1 MTTIVSNTVKM
12 VYTKFGIYQLR
23 RQNMEKP
30 IAAVLSGLLLVSIIV
45 PAIGLVT
52 SFSPVVSAQDISGN
66 ATIQSAAPLV
76 ENATAPAQVSP
87 NSSVNFTV
95 DIQDNNTIANLEN
108 VELWLF
114 SNSVLEGDP
123 DNARNHYTFYW
134 QENDN
139 TWHEIGPD
147 LGGTHINAGSSVAP
161 DNSQVNSSIT
171 FNIKL
176 DKIAEPSAWTA
187 KFYAYDN
194 SSSGS
199 NSTAFNVNQYIEL
212 SSLSSNATWTN
223 LSVPSE
229 NNAADTN
236 PHQATIISNDN
247 YRLDLKL
254 SGDWTS
260 GLNIIGT
267 DNTKFNSVNDTATST
282 VFSTTYQTLFNNQS
296 WTSTRTHDIYF
307 WLTVPVGIRP
317 GTYTTTFN
325 VQVTFQ

>member
-1 MTTIVSNTVKM
+1 
-12 VYTKFGIYQLR
+12 
-23 RQNMEKP
+23 MEKP
-30 IAAVLSGLLLVSIIV
+30 IAWVLSGLLLVATIF
-45 PAIGLVT
+45 PALGLVT
-52 SFSPVVSAQDISGN
+52 SFSPLVSADDISGN
-66 ATIQSAAPLV
+66 ATIQSSAPVV
-76 ENATAPAQVSP
+76 ENANAPAQVSP
-87 NSSVNFTV
+87 NSAVNFTA

-114 SNSVLEGDP
+114 SNSVLKEDP

-147 LGGTHINAGSSVAP
+147 ENGSHINIGSSVAP
-161 DNSQVNSSIT
+161 DNSQVNGSIT

-199 NSTAFNVNQYIEL
+199 ANTTFNVNTYLEIF
-212 SSLSSNATWTN
+212 SLSSNANWTN

-229 NNAADTN
+229 NNPADNN
-236 PHQATIISNDN
+236 PRQAVIISNDN
-247 YRLDLKL
+247 YELDLKL
-254 SGDWTS
+254 SGNWTS
-260 GLNIIGT
+260 GPNVIGA
-267 DNTKFNSVNDTATST
+267 DNTKFNSENDVTTSM
-282 VFSTTYQTLFNNQS
+282 VFSTSYQGLFVNQG
-296 WTSTRTHDIYF
+296 WTPGRTHDLYF
-307 WLTVPVGIRP
+307 WLTVPTGTLP

-325 VQVTFQ
+325 VQVQ